1 MPAALWRGA
10 PLSRLTPTPLATVMM
25 RTVRQR
31 IFCCVALLCI
41 AAASRPISAGE
52 PATPDAE
59 GYRQTIQPL
68 VARYCG
74 DCHSGDEAEADFSLT
89 DWPSA
94 EAAVA
99 DRDRWIKALKMM
111 KAGVMPPPDAEAL
124 TAEDRQQLTDWID
137 RAVLMIDCGQ
147 ERRDPGRVTIRRL
160 NRAEYNNTIR
170 DLTGVASGPANEFP
184 ADDVGYGFDNIGD
197 VLSLPPV
204 LFEKYLATAEKIA
217 DEAIVMPPAPPKK
230 QHVAAKDFR
239 TRPER
244 PVNEAGFVTLHSQ
257 DDRAIIDRRLER
269 KGRYQVRIRAYA
281 DQAGDETAKLALRMD
296 RTDLSTISVS
306 HTSDAPGEYEFEIN
320 AEQPGRLTVAFV
332 NDFVGQGDDGV
343 ERDRNLY
350 VEWVEFKGP
359 LDDDPGRVPD
369 SHRQIVF
376 REAEEGKEREAAR
389 EIIARFTKRAFRRP
403 VTDEEVDGLLTIYD
417 LGADHPA
424 PFERGL
430 QMAMSTVL
438 ASPSFL
444 FRIEQDP
451 AGAEQGSIHPINEYE
466 LATRLSYFLWSSM
479 PDEELFGLA
488 ERGELR
494 ANLDA
499 QIARMLA
506 DQKSQ
511 ALVENFGGQWLQI
524 RRLDTFSPDP
534 VLFPDFDDSL
544 RSAMRGE
551 TESFFASIMR
561 EDRSVLEFIDANYT
575 FLNERLAKLY
585 GIDGVSGDEF
595 RRVELGESQRG
606 GVLTQASVLAITS
619 NPTRTSPVKRG
630 KWVMEQ
636 LLGTPP
642 PPPPPNV
649 PELDGEQG
657 KKLLGSL
664 RERMVQHRENPA
676 CASCHQQMDT
686 LGFGMENFDA
696 IGKWR
701 DQDGEFAIDSSG
713 TLPDGRTFASPRELK
728 QVLLAEKGLF
738 ARCLAEKML
747 TYALGRGVEYEDKCA
762 VDDVVAAME
771 RDDFRFSVLVKAI
784 VKSDPFQYRRAQ
796 GEQP

>member
-1 MPAALWRGA
+1 MNRN
-10 PLSRLTPTPLATVMM
+10 
-25 RTVRQR
+25 VRQGLAA
-31 IFCCVALLCI
+31 IAWVCVAMFCAG
-41 AAASRPISAGE
+41 AAFGAE
-52 PATPDAE
+52 PASPDAE
-59 GYRQTIQPL
+59 GFKNAIQPL
-68 VARYCG
+68 LTRYCG
-74 DCHSGDEAEADFSLT
+74 DCHGDEAPEADLSLT
-89 DWPSA
+89 KWESPESA
-94 EAAVA
+94 IA
-99 DRDRWIKALKMM
+99 DREGWIKVLKMIRS
-111 KAGVMPPPDAEAL
+111 GVMPPQDAEPVA
-124 TAEDRQQLTDWID
+124 AEDLVVLTDWID

-147 ERRDPGRVTIRRL
+147 ERADPGRVTIRRL

-170 DLTGVASGPANEFP
+170 DLTGVPARPADEFP

-204 LFEKYLATAEKIA
+204 LFEKYLAAGEKIA
-217 DEAIVMPPAPPKK
+217 DQAIVMPAAAP
-230 QHVAAKDFR
+230 QTRRVAAKNFR

-244 PVNEAGFVTLHSQ
+244 EVNQQGFVKLHSQ

-269 KGRYQVRIRAYA
+269 AGKYRVKVRAYA
-281 DQAGDETAKLALRMD
+281 DQAGDETAKLTLRLD
-296 RTDLSTISVS
+296 RDDLATISVS
-306 HTSDAPGEYEFEIN
+306 HTADAPGEYELEID
-320 AEQPGRLTVAFV
+320 AKEPGRLAVAFV

-350 VEWVEFKGP
+350 VEWVEFRGP
-359 LDDDPGRVPD
+359 LDNDTSRLPD
-369 SHRQIVF
+369 SHRRIVF
-376 REAEEGKEREAAR
+376 RQPGENDDRRAVAR
-389 EIIARFTKRAFRRP
+389 EILERFARRAFRRP
-403 VTDEEVDGLLTIYD
+403 VSDSEVEGLLGIYD
-417 LGADHPA
+417 LGGDHPA

-430 QMAMSTVL
+430 QMAMSAVL

-444 FRIEQDP
+444 FRIEHDP
-451 AGAEQGSIHPINEYE
+451 DSAEPGAVYPINEYE

-479 PDEELFGLA
+479 PDDELFALA
-488 ERGELR
+488 EQGTLR

-499 QIARMLA
+499 QVTRMLA
-506 DQKSQ
+506 DPKAQ
-511 ALVENFGGQWLQI
+511 ALVENFGGQWLQV
-524 RRLDTFSPDP
+524 RRLETFSPDP
-534 VLFPDFDDSL
+534 QLFPDFDSSL
-544 RSAMRGE
+544 RDAMRGE
-551 TESFFASIMR
+551 TERFFAAIMR
-561 EDRSVLEFIDANYT
+561 EDRSVLEFIDADYT

-585 GIDGVSGDEF
+585 GIEGVSGEEF
-595 RRVELGESQRG
+595 QRVSLGDSQRG

-630 KWVMEQ
+630 KWIMEQ

-649 PELDGEQG
+649 PELDGAEGQ
-657 KKLLGSL
+657 KLIGSL

-701 DQDGEFAIDSSG
+701 DQDGEFAIDSTG
-713 TLPDGRTFASPRELK
+713 TLPDGRSFATPRELK

-762 VDDVVAAME
+762 IDDIVATLE
-771 RDDFRFSVLVKAI
+771 TNDYRFSALVRAI
-784 VKSDPFQYRRAQ
+784 VQSDPFQYRRAQ
-796 GEQP
+796 GDDP